1 MTAAI
6 KPPSTATT
14 MEVCTAWCTIVSFFS
29 PMACAIVTFAPSAMP
44 MNRLTIRLMIEL
56 FVPTAATATV
66 RSSPVKLPMTAM
78 SAALNSWLKI
88 AVAATGTA
96 KRGILS
102 QSVPWSISNEFF
114 CDAAFNSTAPFR
126 NLSGL

>member
-1 MTAAI
+1 MIAAI

-44 MNRLTIRLMIEL
+44 MNRLTMRVLSEL
-56 FVPTAATATV
+56 VEPTAAMAWLL
-66 RSSPVKLPMTAM
+66 SQLPTTMM

-88 AVAATGTA
+88 AVAATGMA

-102 QSVPWSISNEFF
+102 HSVP
-114 CDAAFNSTAPFR
+114 
-126 NLSGL
+126 

>member
-1 MTAAI
+1 MQNLLEAQ
-6 KPPSTATT
+6 P
-14 MEVCTAWCTIVSFFS
+14 V
-29 PMACAIVTFAPSAMP
+29 VTFAPSAMP

-102 QSVPWSISNEFF
+102 QSVPRSISNDFF

-126 NLSGL
+126 NLSGP

>member
-1 MTAAI
+1 MQNLFEAQ
-6 KPPSTATT
+6 P
-14 MEVCTAWCTIVSFFS
+14 V
-29 PMACAIVTFAPSAMP
+29 VTFAPSAMP

-102 QSVPWSISNEFF
+102 QSVPWSISNDFF

-126 NLSGL
+126 NLSGP

>member
-1 MTAAI
+1 MIAAI

-29 PMACAIVTFAPSAMP
+29 PMACAIVTFAPNAMP

-88 AVAATGTA
+88 AVAATGMA

-102 QSVPWSISNEFF
+102 QSVPWSISNDFF